1 MESDNEDELIE
12 FILPLEN
19 IEIIQNINQN
29 KNNLINIEIEDL
41 FKEYQKK
48 NLALVFIE
56 ESDNQKRK
64 VYLKLKIE
72 GKNISKGLSIKDKEL
87 EQNTLYEKI
96 LTVSKKEIINLVKS
110 ENLIDIR
117 TPSFLKAKL
126 NLSKKTNLVELIQK
140 LKILI

>member
-1 MESDNEDELIE
+1 MPILIKNNEIFIFNNNYFYENWNQIYDVELIE

-29 KNNLINIEIEDL
+29 NNNLINIEIEDL

-72 GKNISKGLSIKDKEL
+72 GKNISKGLSI
-87 EQNTLYEKI
+87 
-96 LTVSKKEIINLVKS
+96 
-110 ENLIDIR
+110 
-117 TPSFLKAKL
+117 
-126 NLSKKTNLVELIQK
+126 
-140 LKILI
+140 